1 MRVLPKGLL
10 ILEETHM
17 TINISQVPHSYLVD
31 CALVGELLQCT
42 YLKDPHISNEG
53 RRTTDSRYHSIY
65 ELHPEHLTDI
75 HYVIV

>member
-1 MRVLPKGLL
+1 LRVLPKGLL

-31 CALVGELLQCT
+31 SALVGELLQCT